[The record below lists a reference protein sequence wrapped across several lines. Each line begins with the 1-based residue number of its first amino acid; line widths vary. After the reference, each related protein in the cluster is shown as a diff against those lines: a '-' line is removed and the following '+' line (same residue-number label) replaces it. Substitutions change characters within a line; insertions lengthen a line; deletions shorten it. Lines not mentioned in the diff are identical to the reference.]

1 MTAVALMMGAVGCST
16 AKQTADQGEDA
27 FKHQNWDAAVYH
39 YLQALAEDPDN
50 VEYKM
55 QLVFARQKAA
65 QKHFDNGMMLRKLG
79 RLLAARNE
87 LQMAIQLDPS
97 NQYAEQVLEDVIEE
111 MVILS
116 APDGARDLERMKA
129 EAREAKVKPPMLD
142 PTSDEPITLNF
153 PRPKPIKEI
162 YNAIGKAYGF
172 NVLFDPKLKD
182 DRLAIELRDLSA
194 EQALEM
200 VMQGA
205 GHFYKVLDKN
215 SIIIAEDTP
224 QNRREY
230 EDLVIKTFFLSNAD
244 VKDIDKLLR
253 SLIEARRLSTN
264 EQLNAITLRDTAD
277 KVAIAEKLIRIN
289 DKAKAEV
296 LIDVEILIMATS
308 KNSNIG
314 TALSTYSF
322 NLGLD
327 TASINPDA
335 PDGTLGLD
343 DFANISRGDWF
354 INVPSILIN
363 LAKSSGEAEV
373 LAQPQLR
380 ITEGEKASL
389 MIGDQVPIPVT
400 SFNTGYQG
408 SPGSVTPI
416 TSFQYRDVGIQIE
429 VEPRVHHN
437 REITL
442 DLKVEISNIGETIS
456 VGETEAITIGTRTIT
471 SVIRLKSGETSLL
484 AGLIRRDKTKG
495 VTKTPLLGDIPWLGR
510 LFRNET
516 TTDKNTDL
524 VLTLTP
530 QIIRFPDITEE
541 DLAPVWVG
549 TESRISFTGTRPRVR
564 SGRAPTGPFDSRS
577 RSEQSERAGQGSD
590 RPTTRRPTAPRRVN
604 PEEQPPNTGIE
615 LVPPPEDKSLSGGDV
630 SSQDV
635 GWEDVPEFVPTD
647 AIDPSVPPMLVG
659 LEPSVVSLRPGQETV
674 LQIVVR
680 GGSGSFRMPVG
691 LSYDPTR
698 VWIHDILPAPGVDIL
713 RDAVDPTQGWVD
725 LEFVVSKAIEGG
737 QPVAALHIQALDA
750 GPVPLVFTATSAVT
764 SEGVLVPVAASD
776 GALFVNGNG
785 KVSEEP

>member
-1 MTAVALMMGAVGCST
+1 MTVVALMIGALGCAT
-16 AKQTADQGEDA
+16 AKQTAGEGEDA

-39 YLQALAEDPDN
+39 YLQALAEDPEN

-55 QLVFARQKAA
+55 QLTFARQKAA
-65 QKHFDNGMMLRKLG
+65 QKHFENGMMLRKLG
-79 RLLAARNE
+79 RLLSARNE
-87 LQMAIQLDPS
+87 LQMTIQLDPS
-97 NQYAEQVLEDVIEE
+97 NQYAEQVLEEVIEE
-111 MVILS
+111 MEILS
-116 APDGARDLERMKA
+116 GPDGERDLERMKA
-129 EAREAKVKPPMLD
+129 EAREAKVKPPVLD
-142 PTSDEPITLNF
+142 PTSNEPITLNF

-162 YNAIGKAYGF
+162 YSAIGKAYGF

-182 DRLAIELRDLSA
+182 DRLAIELRDLTA

-205 GHFYKVLDKN
+205 GHFYKVLDRH

-308 KNSNIG
+308 KNTNIG

-335 PDGTLGLD
+335 PAGTLGLD
-343 DFANISRGDWF
+343 DFADITRGDWF

-363 LAKSSGEAEV
+363 LAKSSGEAQV

-380 ITEGEKASL
+380 VSEGEKASL

-400 SFNTGYQG
+400 SFNSLNAGVGGVQ
-408 SPGSVTPI
+408 PI
-416 TSFQYRDVGIQIE
+416 TAFQYRDVGITIE

-442 DLKVEISNIGETIS
+442 ELSVEISN
-456 VGETEAITIGTRTIT
+456 VGETVTVGTTDAITIGTRNIT

-484 AGLIRRDKTKG
+484 AGLIRRDTTKG
-495 VTKTPLLGDIPWLGR
+495 VTKTPLLGDIPFLGR

-530 QIIRFPDITEE
+530 QIIRFPDINAE

-549 TESRISFTGTRPRVR
+549 TESRISFTGARPRVG
-564 SGRAPTGPFDSRS
+564 SGRATTGPFDQRS
-577 RSEQSERAGQGSD
+577 RSNESKGAGQGQN
-590 RPTTRRPTAPRRVN
+590 RPTPRRPTAPRRTS
-604 PEEQPPNTGIE
+604 PEQQTPNTGIE
-615 LVPPPEDKSLSGGDV
+615 LVPPPVDKSLSNSDA

-635 GWEDVPEFVPTD
+635 GWEDVPEFEPTD
-647 AIDPSVPPMLVG
+647 AIDNSVPPMLVG
-659 LEPSVVSLRPGQETV
+659 LEPSVISLRPGQETV

-698 VWIHDILPAPGVDIL
+698 IWIHDILPAPGVDIL
-713 RDAVDPTQGWVD
+713 RDAVDPTRGWVD
-725 LEFVVSKAIEGG
+725 LEFVVANAMESG
-737 QPVAALHIQALDA
+737 QAVVALHVQALDA
-750 GPVPLVFTATSAVT
+750 GPVPLILAATEAVT
-764 SEGVLVPVAASD
+764 SQGVLVPVAASD